1 VAETPD
7 EPRLAAWRAFI
18 RAHASVV
25 DRLDHEL
32 QAEQDL
38 PLTWYEVLFHLERS
52 PEHRL
57 RLSDLASRLLLS
69 RSGITRLV
77 DRMVAAGVIERQA
90 CPTDRRGAFAA
101 LTPEG
106 LTRLRR
112 ARPVHL
118 RGIQEH
124 FAVHIH
130 PDEVE
135 AVRAALE
142 RVLTAGQEPS
152 SPR

>member
-1 VAETPD
+1 MAETPD

-18 RAHASVV
+18 RAHASV
-25 DRLDHEL
+25 
-32 QAEQDL
+32 
-38 PLTWYEVLFHLERS
+38 
-52 PEHRL
+52 
-57 RLSDLASRLLLS
+57 
-69 RSGITRLV
+69 V

-130 PDEVE
+130 PDEVDP
-135 AVRAALE
+135 VRAALE
-142 RVLTAGQEPS
+142 RVLAAGQEPS
-152 SPR
+152 SPG